1 MNERR
6 KKMQYIR
13 PAQVA
18 GYFYPSDPAKLRN
31 EINLLLNTSKPKE
44 NFNKILG
51 IVSPHAGYVYSGKT
65 AAYAYNLLRDKNI
78 KTVVV
83 ISPSHSE
90 YFPGIS
96 VFEGDAY
103 ETPLGLLEV
112 DKEFVDKIVN
122 GSKIIFKGFEG
133 HRNEHALE
141 VQLPFLQSVIKNFKI
156 VPIVMG
162 EQRKEYVDELAD
174 ALAKTIDDETLIVA
188 SSDLSHFHSK
198 QEANILDS
206 VVADRIQEFDFEK
219 LQGDLEKH
227 NCEACGGGPIA
238 VLMKAASLKNYKHS
252 AVLHRSDSGDVTGD
266 NSEVVGYLSAVIYQ

>member
-1 MNERR
+1 
-6 KKMQYIR
+6 
-13 PAQVA
+13 
-18 GYFYPSDPAKLRN
+18 
-31 EINLLLNTSKPKE
+31 
-44 NFNKILG
+44 
-51 IVSPHAGYVYSGKT
+51 
-65 AAYAYNLLRDKNI
+65 
-78 KTVVV
+78 VV

-162 EQRKEYVDELAD
+162 DQRKEYVDELAD

-252 AVLHRSDSGDVTGD
+252 AVLHRSDSGDITGD